1 MPPRSLSRIPL
12 AEMNPLLSDYLAPRV
27 ARLGYLGEFF
37 QCAAHQPD
45 ALLAFQRF
53 TDAAKGGLSDK
64 IIETVALT
72 AAQVM
77 DNRYE
82 RHQHERLSVR
92 LGFGRPWVAE
102 VVALGTAPASAMTPD
117 EVLVQRFVIRA
128 LETRGHDAGSL
139 FGEIVEALGADQA
152 IAVLMVLGR
161 YAVHALVV
169 NTLRLAAPV
178 PSIFEDGF
186 DA

>member
-1 MPPRSLSRIPL
+1 LPRADLPRIAL
-12 AEMNPLLSDYLAPRV
+12 AEMNPALADYLSPRV

-64 IIETVALT
+64 LVETIALT

-77 DNRYE
+77 NNRYE
-82 RHQHERLSVR
+82 RHQHERLAVR
-92 LGFGRPWVAE
+92 LGFGRAWVAE
-102 VVALGTAPASAMTPD
+102 VIALGGAPAGQMSD
-117 EVLVQRFVIRA
+117 HELLIQRFVVSA
-128 LETRGHDAGSL
+128 LETQGHDSAAL
-139 FGEIVEALGADQA
+139 FGAVVEVLGAERA
-152 IAVLMVLGR
+152 VAVLMVLGR
-161 YAVHALVV
+161 YAVHALAV
-169 NTLRLAAPV
+169 NTLGLVPPV

>member
-1 MPPRSLSRIPL
+1 MPRLGL
-12 AEMNPLLSDYLAPRV
+12 ADMNPVLADYLAPRV

-37 QCAAHQPD
+37 QCAAHQPE

-53 TDAAKGGLSDK
+53 TDAAKGGLPDK
-64 IIETVALT
+64 LVETVALT

-77 DNRYE
+77 GNEYE
-82 RHQHERLSVR
+82 RHQHERLAVR

-102 VVALGTAPASAMTPD
+102 VTALGTAPAGQMSDHELLTQR
-117 EVLVQRFVIRA
+117 LVVSV
-128 LETRGHDAGSL
+128 LETRGHGSAAL
-139 FGEIVEALGADQA
+139 FEAVVAALGVEQA
-152 IAVLMVLGR
+152 VAVLMVLGR

-169 NTLRLAAPV
+169 NTLRLAPPV